1 MVDWFSKTEELKEE
15 KSFVHKLALDIIS
28 LKNQKEFELVNNLGG
43 KLTSQFFLLI
53 ICKKTITL
61 EPDLKKVVRIG
72 IKVSKKFAK
81 KAVDRNKAKRRIRHL
96 IKKLVTTIDKLP
108 DNLSIVFIPR
118 NRFLNAKFDDI
129 FASMKNIT
137 KDVL

>member
-1 MVDWFSKTEELKEE
+1 
-15 KSFVHKLALDIIS
+15 VHKLALEIIS
-28 LKNQKEFELVNNLGG
+28 LKNQKEFELVNNRGV

-53 ICKKTITL
+53 ICKKSITF

-81 KAVDRNKAKRRIRHL
+81 RAVDRNKAKRRIRHL
-96 IKKLVTTIDKLP
+96 IKKLITSIDTLP

-118 NRFLNAKFDDI
+118 NRFLSAKFDEL
-129 FASMKNIT
+129 FTSMRNIT
-137 KDVL
+137 KDIL